1 LGIKEDKL
9 ETKRISKELKI
20 ATVGY
25 GIACDFVKRAI
36 NEAIEKDMLLTLLK
50 SCNVTEEEYKNQ
62 MNSNMLLADDFKALA
77 DSLIE
82 LQGIEPNEP
91 SIDQLKKQIKY
102 SKNPLEVKILNKKIN
117 KMYKDMKR
125 K

>member
-25 GIACDFVKRAI
+25 GIACDFVERAL

-62 MNSNMLLADDFKALA
+62 MNSNMLLANDFKALA
-77 DSLIE
+77 DSISV
-82 LQGIEPNEP
+82 LQGVETDEPTIE
-91 SIDQLKKQIKY
+91 QLKKQIKY
-102 SKNPLEVKILNKKIN
+102 SKNPLEVKMLNKKLN
-117 KMYKDMKR
+117 VMYKEMK
-125 K
+125 KK